1 MSNSYLAQPD
11 TLEQLKRAVADSD
24 FMAMN
29 TIDISLAELMQAEER
44 ELGFSA
50 ISTIR
55 QQYLATYNA
64 EGYVN
69 GEGFDA
75 LFRYM
80 SDQEFDSMLLGF
92 EQYQASELLK
102 LIHKAIKKFP
112 KSPPLPTQT
121 AREQTLDVWEDKEK
135 NPFEKLD
142 GEFMKLGSAM
152 NQRMRFVLANS
163 DPFFIQ

>member
-11 TLEQLKRAVADSD
+11 TLEELKRAVAESD
-24 FMAMN
+24 FAAMN
-29 TIDISLAELMQAEER
+29 TIDIALAELMQAEER

-50 ISTIR
+50 MSTIR

-69 GEGFDA
+69 GDGLDA

-80 SDQEFDSMLLGF
+80 SDKEFDSMLLGF

-112 KSPPLPTQT
+112 KSPPVPTQT
-121 AREQTLDVWEDKEK
+121 AREQTLEMWDDKDK
-135 NPFEKLD
+135 YPFEKLN
-142 GEFMKLGSAM
+142 GEFMKIGSAM

-163 DPFFIQ
+163 DQFFIQ